1 MAITSF
7 GVCSADD
14 ITDFNKLKE
23 AIENDEPIENLGSN
37 IQFTDLIKIE
47 NKDISISGSS
57 NNGASFSA
65 DTGYTNKGAFQ
76 AKDGSLSIKGV
87 KFDGFGK
94 GSDKGIDSVIY
105 STGNVTLE
113 DVEFG
118 ESIKTAPVGGRS
130 EIGTSTSATVLM
142 QGSNKTLTLNTTEN
156 GDVVFNK
163 QTSGLSSVVDIYLQG
178 SNQEMKITG
187 EKGKVEIGTG
197 IGSDTGNHKITHSG
211 KNEFI
216 LGGNNRLYL
225 GKYIQNNEEGTTT
238 FKGTSY
244 FKGDSDIQKGTFN
257 WQANDD
263 TSRGKLIFGEGTK
276 LNVGEESSSS
286 SSLTLNA
293 SKGDT
298 IANTINM
305 VVNTGST
312 LNLNSFTNQTLN
324 NKISGLGTLNLT
336 NDTITFSGDSSGLS
350 RSLSALKITNS
361 NLTLSGMN
369 NDTETLTKIARA
381 TNDKTII
388 NLTNYKGTDDEGLNV
403 DGKQIKE
410 LNFSG
415 TNEYTLGA
423 DKTLT
428 VSADKDAEK
437 EGVISNKPAAN
448 TTIKGDVSVGEA
460 NGEKIPTLENAAN
473 ATLII
478 ENGKTGLTNKG
489 KVDNKGTLEASSIG
503 NDGTI
508 TSTGSLTADTLING
522 QNDSDA
528 ILNATG
534 TFTVNKGVTNNAK
547 IKGANASFGTYHGS
561 GEGSNLNLSGKLTI
575 TGDEEPF
582 TNAIENGGSVTASAI
597 EVKKGGVTNNG
608 TIRTGDITLTSGDLT
623 NGSTSNGTINASNI
637 TVSGDITN
645 TLGTIEATGKITATD
660 VTNSG
665 TSIKG
670 RELEFDNLVNNTGA
684 IESTS
689 GGITISG
696 TADNENAGSITS
708 TGELN
713 VTGKLTNKGKIETNG
728 GQLGAVDNSSSGS
741 ITNTGA
747 LTLSGAITGSDSTI
761 TNDGGSINLT
771 GSASGYTGTFEQ
783 KSGTTT
789 ANSDALFGGAKNIKG
804 GTLTASGSEMYQG
817 AVDLSGGTNAS
828 FNYTLS
834 GSEGSITKELLKFSE
849 QGGNVKFTGNGASS
863 VFTLS
868 DDIENESLG
877 SVTFDNAG
885 LKLSKSSGEGA
896 GKYDYK
902 SFVLNNSTLKL
913 GEESS
918 NDIDSF
924 TFANLK
930 AQNNSKVDLD
940 IKFAADNFLETDSL
954 TITQGSGTL
963 GLGNIFI
970 SDEKNV
976 ENGKSFTTKENEGVL
991 RGSGA
996 GVYGLKLSK
1005 GTKEGVKGATTAFEY
1020 DITVNNDQKGITA
1033 NVSKI
1038 ADENS
1043 LYKMDS
1049 EVSGERFFQF
1059 STKDS
1064 QEYHIGKSLNETL
1077 EGSFTVQGKSTNRAD
1092 SVLSGKL
1099 KKEGKV
1105 TEEKGSFF
1113 NVKTKKVDL
1122 TVKNMTIQDAE
1133 STDKNGS
1140 VLHNENAESKVVLD
1154 NLLIQNNSSK
1164 SDNGGAIYNN
1174 GGKGTDPTKADFT
1187 GLYVGNTEFKNNTST
1202 GKGGAIYNDT
1212 EGFLYL
1218 QNVTTDEAIGA
1229 GQNDIYNAGTAYTNG
1244 KNTFNSLFTNEKD
1257 ITFQGENTL
1266 SDFNNAGGTA
1276 TFNGTNDVITKF
1288 TNNAA
1293 ASVNSKNAQIDSYTS
1308 TNGKLNFNS
1317 SNAVL
1322 GTVTGDEG
1330 SSITNEGNLTLKGD
1344 GQSYAGNFS
1353 QTMGTFT
1360 VEKDSTFF
1368 GGSSS
1373 VIGGV
1378 LNWYTKNQPETAVL
1392 NVTGGTLNVG
1402 DNADNQG
1409 EITFKNGSSIS
1420 KEVTTNIGKG
1430 SKLSVEEGGN
1440 VTLSN
1445 GAWFGNVSLADK
1457 GNLTLNNLNNKT
1469 QKGGTLNAQGGNL
1482 TLDGNTR
1489 LALGEGSIIASEVVT
1504 NIGKDSKIFLEQG
1517 TLTLDNSDT
1526 WAGAVVMEENTN
1538 GTLTFNGYTNSLG
1551 TLQASAGSV
1560 NVTNGSK
1567 ITFGFDENK
1576 NYSGIVKNVKTT
1588 IDSNSEVTLNEGGY
1602 LELDDDAGTKD
1613 TWQGKVTLDGGIFDY
1628 GVKNPESVGELDAK
1642 KGKLNL
1648 LKDSLL
1654 NIENPSSVADNV
1666 SVDIQQGSTVDIKDG
1681 ATFNIDSKTEDKW
1694 NGLVKNEGGN
1704 FNVSGMDNTKGHGG
1718 GIQQTKGTTTL
1729 TDESNIYISDSN
1741 SFITG
1746 GDVVLDG
1753 KSKLSFAA
1761 AGIQELNVDNLTMKD
1776 NTQLGILNNE
1786 INSAHAQE
1794 VTVDGTANFTVDLNA
1809 RNKTGDEFD
1818 FGSISGNGT
1827 LNVSDFDFTGGAPI
1841 DRYIDFTLFTG
1852 DKSGVEFDA
1861 TKDLKFTPIGYYGL
1875 ESLGE
1880 GNYRAFLDHY
1890 NPQVFRGQVA
1900 TIAMYTSQLLVDDI
1914 VTNHF
1919 ILHNDRL
1926 LDNAK
1931 LANKYAAASALFA
1944 PYQKTYKEG
1953 GLWSK
1958 SYVSFDKMDLTHGLS
1973 VKNNIYGML
1982 LGADLPAVELKNDW
1996 EFIPTG
2002 YVGYNGGHQHFDG
2015 VSMYQ
2020 NGGQLGVMGTFIKD
2034 NFIGSVTAYG
2044 GGYMNDMDVAGFNDT
2059 TGNWFAGTAAKAAY
2073 NYELFKDFTV
2083 QPNLFIAYNAFGKQN
2098 WGTDFGV
2105 MSMNSGMLNGINIA
2119 PGLNLILQKDTWS
2132 LYGTVSYMYFAND
2145 KVDGYAG
2152 NVHLPNVRMDHGYLQ
2167 YGIGGTKV
2175 WNDRLAAYGQVNV
2188 RNAGI
2193 NGIGFQAGI
2202 NYLFDLNDTVANVKN
2217 GTKAAGRGI
2226 AKGAKATGD
2235 GIVTASKATG
2245 NAIATGAKNAGI
2257 GIANGTKSAV
2267 NTISDGT
2274 QKTYVKFVRLFKNK

>member
-1 MAITSF
+1 MMISSLSVYSDPITDFTELKKAIESLPDDPVEITELGSNIEFEETLDIGKSVSITGQDDETGIFSPESSSSFKGPAFKVNGESGNLTLKSLNITGFGAAESSGAVGAAVAEVTKGANLTLGPGVTIADEIDSADYYGAAITNSGTVTINTKSGGNVEFSKVTSLGDKKHYDIEMDDDSTLNIEGDSGSKVTFSNGITSKEGATGGSITHSGENEIVLDGDNSGYKGAFSNEKGSVTVKNTFFGGKSDFKGGELKWETSNDTLAGGANLTLTGADLTIGDGSQAAKLTTSNNVSIEKAKNINIQSAGELALGTDTSF
-7 GVCSADD
+7 DATTNSTTIKGAGKLSIGSNNLSLIGQVINDGASELVFSSNNATVNIENITNGANELNVIAGANAQNQHLTLNLKNYTGGNTQADD
-14 ITDFNKLKE
+14 ITVDGDKIDKLNFEETNSHTGNITIKDKGVVTNKTGADTTINGNV
-23 AIENDEPIENLGSN
+23 AIES
-37 IQFTDLIKIE
+37 T
-47 NKDISISGSS
+47 
-57 NNGASFSA
+57 AA
-65 DTGYTNKGAFQ
+65 DTNYSLVNEDSAELTIE
-76 AKDGSLSIKGV
+76 GS
-87 KFDGFGK
+87 
-94 GSDKGIDSVIY
+94 
-105 STGNVTLE
+105 
-113 DVEFG
+113 
-118 ESIKTAPVGGRS
+118 
-130 EIGTSTSATVLM
+130 
-142 QGSNKTLTLNTTEN
+142 
-156 GDVVFNK
+156 
-163 QTSGLSSVVDIYLQG
+163 
-178 SNQEMKITG
+178 
-187 EKGKVEIGTG
+187 
-197 IGSDTGNHKITHSG
+197 
-211 KNEFI
+211 
-216 LGGNNRLYL
+216 
-225 GKYIQNNEEGTTT
+225 
-238 FKGTSY
+238 
-244 FKGDSDIQKGTFN
+244 
-257 WQANDD
+257 
-263 TSRGKLIFGEGTK
+263 
-276 LNVGEESSSS
+276 
-286 SSLTLNA
+286 
-293 SKGDT
+293 
-298 IANTINM
+298 
-305 VVNTGST
+305 
-312 LNLNSFTNQTLN
+312 
-324 NKISGLGTLNLT
+324 
-336 NDTITFSGDSSGLS
+336 
-350 RSLSALKITNS
+350 
-361 NLTLSGMN
+361 
-369 NDTETLTKIARA
+369 
-381 TNDKTII
+381 
-388 NLTNYKGTDDEGLNV
+388 
-403 DGKQIKE
+403 
-410 LNFSG
+410 
-415 TNEYTLGA
+415 
-423 DKTLT
+423 
-428 VSADKDAEK
+428 
-437 EGVISNKPAAN
+437 
-448 TTIKGDVSVGEA
+448 
-460 NGEKIPTLENAAN
+460 
-473 ATLII
+473 
-478 ENGKTGLTNKG
+478 TGLTNKG

-1276 TFNGTNDVITKF
+1276 TFKGTKDVITKF

-1293 ASVNSKNAQIDSYTS
+1293 ASVNSQQAQIDSYTS

-1526 WAGAVVMEENTN
+1526 WAGAV
-1538 GTLTFNGYTNSLG
+1538 
-1551 TLQASAGSV
+1551 
-1560 NVTNGSK
+1560 
-1567 ITFGFDENK
+1567 
-1576 NYSGIVKNVKTT
+1576 
-1588 IDSNSEVTLNEGGY
+1588 
-1602 LELDDDAGTKD
+1602 
-1613 TWQGKVTLDGGIFDY
+1613 
-1628 GVKNPESVGELDAK
+1628 
-1642 KGKLNL
+1642 
-1648 LKDSLL
+1648 
-1654 NIENPSSVADNV
+1654 
-1666 SVDIQQGSTVDIKDG
+1666 IQ
-1681 ATFNIDSKTEDKW
+1681 
-1694 NGLVKNEGGN
+1694 
-1704 FNVSGMDNTKGHGG
+1704 
-1718 GIQQTKGTTTL
+1718 
-1729 TDESNIYISDSN
+1729 
-1741 SFITG
+1741 
-1746 GDVVLDG
+1746 
-1753 KSKLSFAA
+1753 
-1761 AGIQELNVDNLTMKD
+1761 
-1776 NTQLGILNNE
+1776 
-1786 INSAHAQE
+1786 
-1794 VTVDGTANFTVDLNA
+1794 
-1809 RNKTGDEFD
+1809 
-1818 FGSISGNGT
+1818 
-1827 LNVSDFDFTGGAPI
+1827 
-1841 DRYIDFTLFTG
+1841 
-1852 DKSGVEFDA
+1852 
-1861 TKDLKFTPIGYYGL
+1861 
-1875 ESLGE
+1875 
-1880 GNYRAFLDHY
+1880 
-1890 NPQVFRGQVA
+1890 
-1900 TIAMYTSQLLVDDI
+1900 IA
-1914 VTNHF
+1914 
-1919 ILHNDRL
+1919 
-1926 LDNAK
+1926 
-1931 LANKYAAASALFA
+1931 
-1944 PYQKTYKEG
+1944 
-1953 GLWSK
+1953 
-1958 SYVSFDKMDLTHGLS
+1958 
-1973 VKNNIYGML
+1973 
-1982 LGADLPAVELKNDW
+1982 
-1996 EFIPTG
+1996 
-2002 YVGYNGGHQHFDG
+2002 
-2015 VSMYQ
+2015 
-2020 NGGQLGVMGTFIKD
+2020 
-2034 NFIGSVTAYG
+2034 
-2044 GGYMNDMDVAGFNDT
+2044 
-2059 TGNWFAGTAAKAAY
+2059 
-2073 NYELFKDFTV
+2073 
-2083 QPNLFIAYNAFGKQN
+2083 
-2098 WGTDFGV
+2098 
-2105 MSMNSGMLNGINIA
+2105 
-2119 PGLNLILQKDTWS
+2119 
-2132 LYGTVSYMYFAND
+2132 
-2145 KVDGYAG
+2145 
-2152 NVHLPNVRMDHGYLQ
+2152 
-2167 YGIGGTKV
+2167 
-2175 WNDRLAAYGQVNV
+2175 
-2188 RNAGI
+2188 
-2193 NGIGFQAGI
+2193 
-2202 NYLFDLNDTVANVKN
+2202 
-2217 GTKAAGRGI
+2217 
-2226 AKGAKATGD
+2226 
-2235 GIVTASKATG
+2235 
-2245 NAIATGAKNAGI
+2245 
-2257 GIANGTKSAV
+2257 
-2267 NTISDGT
+2267 
-2274 QKTYVKFVRLFKNK
+2274 